1 MREIVDEVVRYVE
14 DRVASARLADA
25 EKSLGRPE
33 LRVACMN
40 LLGWLKRQANL
51 KIQRP
56 LLLPKYEWANT
67 LRRLVTETPE
77 LAEVFAVE
85 PEQIT
90 FRAEIPLEER
100 MEIEE
105 FVHSR
110 YNPRLRT

>member
-1 MREIVDEVVRYVE
+1 MREIINELLQFDEDGVPGPHLE
-14 DRVASARLADA
+14 DA
-25 EKSLGRPE
+25 EKALDRVGLRIACGE
-33 LRVACMN
+33 L
-40 LLGWLKRQANL
+40 LEWLKRQARL